1 MSPMIPTPNYEQL
14 QQADI
19 KQTYWLLFQEMMKDF
34 VHKRDLEIALA
45 GNNVATIV
53 TGSLVGA
60 TAVEG
65 TGQGQAYFTLKDVVA
80 KAKATEYQAKIKTG
94 EAAREGIVTTAEF
107 TATGGKLGGSFDE
120 PPGGEF

>member
-1 MSPMIPTPNYEQL
+1 MIPEPDYSQI

-19 KQTYWLLFQEMMKDF
+19 RQTYWLLFQEIMKDF
-34 VHKRDLEIALA
+34 VHVKDLEIALA

-65 TGQGQAYFTLKDVVA
+65 TGQGQAYFQLKNTVA
-80 KAKATEYQAKIKTG
+80 KVKAEEYKAKAETG
-94 EAAREGIVTTAEF
+94 EAIREGIVAEAETALL
-107 TATGGKLGGSFDE
+107 AGS
-120 PPGGEF
+120 